1 MQVLSELVAAGRERE
16 GVFFS
21 TPERSAPYSYRD
33 FCTNVWKGGN
43 LMRHYGVREGMAV
56 AVVVGPKNP
65 TDGDEPGYLRDCP
78 DGLLAILAAT
88 LDGAV
93 ADIAPGPEVDAT
105 ALVAPAAW
113 LDRYERAPGTKA
125 LAYGGPS
132 DDPTV
137 AQFERELWSEN
148 PLQPPGERAPDD
160 PALRD
165 AEGTY
170 SHQDLLTASEQV
182 VEEYDIEAETTV
194 AVRAP
199 IATAGAVV
207 GGLLA
212 PMRAGA
218 TVRFGD
224 SAASDLAVA
233 AEGDDAPE
241 KRVVRPVDVSY
252 GWL

>member
-1 MQVLSELVAAGRERE
+1 MQLLSELVAAGRERE
-16 GVFFS
+16 GVLFS

-43 LMRHYGVREGMAV
+43 LMRHYGVREAMVV
-56 AVVVGPKNP
+56 AIVVGPKNP

-78 DGLLAILAAT
+78 DGLLAVLAAT

-93 ADIAPGPEVDAT
+93 VD
-105 ALVAPAAW
+105 L
-113 LDRYERAPGTKA
+113 APGTKA

-137 AQFERELWSEN
+137 AGFERELWSEN

-165 AEGTY
+165 DEGTY
-170 SHQDLLTASEQV
+170 THGEVLAASERV
-182 VEEYDIEAETTV
+182 VEAYAIDAETTV
-194 AVRAP
+194 AFRAP
-199 IATAGAVV
+199 ATSVGAVV
-207 GGLLA
+207 AGLLA

-224 SAASDLAVA
+224 DTASDVAVA
-233 AEGDDAPE
+233 GVDVDVPE
-241 KRVVRPVDVSY
+241 KTVVRPGDI
-252 GWL
+252 L

>member
-1 MQVLSELVAAGRERE
+1 MQVLSELVATGRERE
-16 GVFFS
+16 GVLFTS
-21 TPERSAPYSYRD
+21 PHRSAPYSYRD

-65 TDGDEPGYLRDCP
+65 TAGDEPGYLRDCP

-93 ADIAPGPEVDAT
+93 ADLAPGPEVDAT

-113 LDRYERAPGTKA
+113 LDRYELAPGTKA
-125 LAYGGPS
+125 IAYGGPS

-137 AQFERELWSEN
+137 AGFERELWSEN

-165 AEGTY
+165 ADGSYTHGEV
-170 SHQDLLTASEQV
+170 LAASERV
-182 VEEYDIEAETTV
+182 VEEYDVDAETTL
-194 AVRAP
+194 AFRASV
-199 IATAGAVV
+199 TSAGAVV
-207 GGLLA
+207 AGLLA
-212 PMRAGA
+212 PLRAGA

-224 SAASDLAVA
+224 SAASDVAVA
-233 AEGDDAPE
+233 GQGDDVPE
-241 KRVVRPVDVSY
+241 KRVVRPDAISV
-252 GWL
+252 

>member
-1 MQVLSELVAAGRERE
+1 MHTLSDLVAAGRERD

-43 LMRHYGVREGMAV
+43 LMRHYGVREGMEV

-65 TDGDEPGYLRDCP
+65 VEGDEPGYLRDCP
-78 DGLLAILAAT
+78 DGLLAVLAAT

-93 ADIAPGPEVDAT
+93 ADIAPGVEVDAT

-113 LDRYERAPGTKA
+113 LDRYELAPGTKA
-125 LAYGGPS
+125 LSYGGPS

-137 AQFERELWSEN
+137 AGFERELWSEN
-148 PLQPPGERAPDD
+148 PLQPPGERTPDD

-165 AEGTY
+165 ADGTY
-170 SHQDLLTASEQV
+170 SHGELLAAGERV
-182 VEEYDIEAETTV
+182 VEEYGIDAETTV

-199 IATAGAVV
+199 VSSAGTVV
-207 GGLLA
+207 AGMLA
-212 PMRAGA
+212 PLRVGA

-224 SAASDLAVA
+224 DTASDVAVA
-233 AEGDDAPE
+233 GDEGDVPE
-241 KRVVRPVDVSY
+241 KTVIRPGEVSV
-252 GWL
+252 

>member
-1 MQVLSELVAAGRERE
+1 MQTLSELVAAGRERE
-16 GVFFS
+16 GVLFT

-78 DGLLAILAAT
+78 DGLLALLSAT

-93 ADIAPGPEVDAT
+93 ADIAPGTEVDAT

-113 LDRYERAPGTKA
+113 LDRYELAPGTKA

-132 DDPTV
+132 EDPTV
-137 AQFERELWSEN
+137 AGFERELWSEN

-165 AEGTY
+165 DNGTY
-170 SHQDLLTASEQV
+170 SHEEVLAASERV
-182 VEEYDIEAETTV
+182 VEEYDVDAETTV
-194 AVRAP
+194 AFRAP
-199 IATAGAVV
+199 VTSAGAVV
-207 GGLLA
+207 AGLLA
-212 PMRAGA
+212 PLRAGA
-218 TVRFGD
+218 TVRFGED
-224 SAASDLAVA
+224 AASDLAVA
-233 AEGDDAPE
+233 TSESESPE
-241 KRVVRPVDVSY
+241 KAVVRPSDVV
-252 GWL
+252 

>member
-1 MQVLSELVAAGRERE
+1 MQLLSELVAAGRERG
-16 GVFFS
+16 GVLFS

-43 LMRHYGVREGMAV
+43 LMRHYGVREAMAV

-65 TDGDEPGYLRDCP
+65 TDGDERGYLRDCP
-78 DGLLAILAAT
+78 DGLLAVLAAT

-93 ADIAPGPEVDAT
+93 ADLAPGTDIDAT

-113 LDRYERAPGTKA
+113 LDRYELAPGTKA

-137 AQFERELWSEN
+137 AGFERELWSEN

-165 AEGTY
+165 GEGTY
-170 SHQDLLTASEQV
+170 THGEVLAASERV
-182 VEEYDIEAETTV
+182 VEAYDIDDETTV
-194 AVRAP
+194 AFRAP
-199 IATAGAVV
+199 ATSVGAVV
-207 GGLLA
+207 AGLLA

-224 SAASDLAVA
+224 DTASDVAVA
-233 AEGDDAPE
+233 GVDVDVPE
-241 KRVVRPVDVSY
+241 KTVVRPGDI
-252 GWL
+252 L

>member
-1 MQVLSELVAAGRERE
+1 MQVLSELVAAGRERD
-16 GVFFS
+16 GVLFS

-65 TDGDEPGYLRDCP
+65 TEGDEPGYLRDCP
-78 DGLLAILAAT
+78 DGLLAMLAAT
-88 LDGAV
+88 MDGAV
-93 ADIAPGPEVDAT
+93 ADLAPGTEVDAK

-113 LDRYERAPGTKA
+113 LDRYDLAPGTKA

-165 AEGTY
+165 AGGTY
-170 SHQDLLTASEQV
+170 THGELLAASEQV
-182 VEEYDIEAETTV
+182 VEENSIGAETTV

-199 IATAGAVV
+199 VTSVGTVV
-207 GGLLA
+207 AGLLA

-224 SAASDLAVA
+224 DAASDMAVA
-233 AEGDDAPE
+233 TGEEEVPE
-241 KRVVRPVDVSY
+241 KAVIRPRD
-252 GWL
+252 LM

>member
-1 MQVLSELVAAGRERE
+1 MQLLSELVAAGRERD
-16 GVFFS
+16 GVLFT

-43 LMRHYGVREGMAV
+43 LMRHYGVREGMTV
-56 AVVVGPKNP
+56 AVVAGPKHP
-65 TDGDEPGYLRDCP
+65 TDTDEPGYLRDCP
-78 DGLLAILAAT
+78 DGLLAILAGT

-93 ADIAPGPEVDAT
+93 ADVAPGPEIDGT

-113 LDRYERAPGTKA
+113 LDRYELAPGTKA

-137 AQFERELWSEN
+137 AGFERELWSEN
-148 PLQPPGERAPDD
+148 PLQPPGERGPDD

-170 SHQDLLTASEQV
+170 SHGELLAASERV
-182 VEEYDIEAETTV
+182 VEEYSIDAETTL
-194 AVRAP
+194 AFRAP
-199 IATAGAVV
+199 VTSAEAVV
-207 GGLLA
+207 AGLLA

-224 SAASDLAVA
+224 DAASDLAVA
-233 AEGDDAPE
+233 GADVDVPE
-241 KRVVRPVDVSY
+241 KTVLRPDAISV
-252 GWL
+252 

>member
-1 MQVLSELVAAGRERE
+1 MQVLSDLVAAGRERD

-65 TDGDEPGYLRDCP
+65 TEGDEPGYLRDCP

-93 ADIAPGPEVDAT
+93 ADIAPGTEIDAT

-113 LDRYERAPGTKA
+113 LDRYELAPGTKA

-132 DDPTV
+132 EDPTV
-137 AQFERELWSEN
+137 AGFERELWSEN

-165 AEGTY
+165 ADGTY
-170 SHQDLLTASEQV
+170 SHGELLAASERV
-182 VEEYDIEAETTV
+182 VEEYDIGAETTV

-199 IATAGAVV
+199 VTSAGAVV
-207 GGLLA
+207 AGLLA
-212 PMRAGA
+212 PLRAGA

-224 SAASDLAVA
+224 SGASDVAVA
-233 AEGDDAPE
+233 TDGAEPPE
-241 KRVVRPVDVSY
+241 KTVVRPSDVI
-252 GWL
+252 

>member
-1 MQVLSELVAAGRERE
+1 MQILSELVAAGRERE
-16 GVFFS
+16 GVLFS

-56 AVVVGPKNP
+56 AVVVGPKHP
-65 TDGDEPGYLRDCP
+65 TDGDQPGYLRDCP

-93 ADIAPGPEVDAT
+93 ADLAPGTEIDAT

-113 LDRYERAPGTKA
+113 LDRYELAPGTKA

-137 AQFERELWSEN
+137 AAFERELSSEN
-148 PLQPPGERAPDD
+148 PLQPPGQRAPED
-160 PALRD
+160 PELRD
-165 AEGTY
+165 ADGTY
-170 SHQDLLTASEQV
+170 SHADLLAASERV
-182 VEEYDIEAETTV
+182 VEAYDIDGEATV
-194 AVRAP
+194 AFRAP
-199 IATAGAVV
+199 ATSAGAVV
-207 GGLLA
+207 AGLLA
-212 PMRAGA
+212 PLRAGA

-224 SAASDLAVA
+224 DSASDVAVA
-233 AEGDDAPE
+233 GAGDEVPE
-241 KRVVRPVDVSY
+241 ETVVRPSDVI
-252 GWL
+252 

>member
-1 MQVLSELVAAGRERE
+1 MQLLSELVAAGRERD
-16 GVFFS
+16 GVLFT
-21 TPERSAPYSYRD
+21 TPERSAPYSYRV

-65 TDGDEPGYLRDCP
+65 TDADEPGCLRDCP

-93 ADIAPGPEVDAT
+93 ADVAPGSEIDGT

-113 LDRYERAPGTKA
+113 LDRYELAPGTKA

-137 AQFERELWSEN
+137 AGFERELWSEN

-165 AEGTY
+165 AEGAY
-170 SHQDLLTASEQV
+170 SHSELLAASERV
-182 VEEYDIEAETTV
+182 VADQDIDAETTL
-194 AVRAP
+194 AFRAP
-199 IATAGAVV
+199 VTSAGAVV
-207 GGLLA
+207 AGLLA
-212 PMRAGA
+212 PMQAGA

-224 SAASDLAVA
+224 DAASDLAVA
-233 AEGDDAPE
+233 TDEDVPE
-241 KRVVRPVDVSY
+241 NRVVRPGDISV
-252 GWL
+252 

>member
-1 MQVLSELVAAGRERE
+1 MQTLSELVAAGRERD
-16 GVFFS
+16 GVLFR

-56 AVVVGPKNP
+56 AVVVGPKHP
-65 TDGDEPGYLRDCP
+65 TPGDEPGYLRDCP
-78 DGLLAILAAT
+78 DGLFAVLAAT

-93 ADIAPGPEVDAT
+93 ADVAPGPEVDAT

-113 LDRYERAPGTKA
+113 LDRYELAPGTKA

-137 AQFERELWSEN
+137 AGFERELWSEN
-148 PLQPPGERAPDD
+148 PLQPPGERAPED
-160 PALRD
+160 PAVRD

-170 SHQDLLTASEQV
+170 SHGDLLAASERI
-182 VEEYDIEAETTV
+182 VEAYDIDEGTTV
-194 AVRAP
+194 ALRAP
-199 IATAGAVV
+199 VTSAGAVAA
-207 GGLLA
+207 GLLA
-212 PMRAGA
+212 PLRAGA

-224 SAASDLAVA
+224 DGESDVAVA
-233 AEGDDAPE
+233 GEGVKVPEQTVIRPGDAL
-241 KRVVRPVDVSY
+241 V
-252 GWL
+252 

>member
-1 MQVLSELVAAGRERE
+1 MQVLSDLVATGRKRE
-16 GVFFS
+16 CVLFS
-21 TPERSAPYSYRD
+21 SPERSAPYSYRD

-56 AVVVGPKNP
+56 AVAVGPKNP
-65 TDGDEPGYLRDCP
+65 TDEDEPGYLRDAP
-78 DGLLAILAAT
+78 DGLLAVLAAT

-93 ADIAPGPEVDAT
+93 AQLHPGDSVDAT
-105 ALVAPAAW
+105 ALVAPVAW
-113 LDRYERAPGTKA
+113 LDRYDLAPGTKA

-160 PALRD
+160 PAVAD

-170 SHQDLLTASEQV
+170 THGELLAASERV
-182 VEEYDIEAETTV
+182 VDEYDVDEETTM
-194 AVRAP
+194 ALRAP
-199 IATAGAVV
+199 VTTAAAFAAGV
-207 GGLLA
+207 LA
-212 PMRAGA
+212 PMQAGA

-224 SAASDLAVA
+224 EAASDVAVA
-233 AEGDDAPE
+233 LDGDAPE
-241 KRVVRPVDVSY
+241 KRVVRPADLSV
-252 GWL
+252 

>member
-1 MQVLSELVAAGRERE
+1 MQVLSELVAAGRERD

-43 LMRHYGVREGMAV
+43 LMRHYGVREGMDV

-88 LDGAV
+88 LNGAV
-93 ADIAPGPEVDAT
+93 ADIVPGTEVDAT

-113 LDRYERAPGTKA
+113 LDRYELAPGTKA

-137 AQFERELWSEN
+137 AGFERELWSEN
-148 PLQPPGERAPDD
+148 PLQPPGERVPED

-165 AEGTY
+165 AAGTY
-170 SHQDLLTASEQV
+170 THGDLLAASERV
-182 VEEYDIEAETTV
+182 VEEYAMNGETTV

-199 IATAGAVV
+199 VTSAGAVV
-207 GGLLA
+207 AGLLA

-224 SAASDLAVA
+224 SAASDIAVA
-233 AEGDDAPE
+233 GEGDDTPE
-241 KRVVRPVDVSY
+241 KRVVRPDDISV
-252 GWL
+252 

>member
-1 MQVLSELVAAGRERE
+1 MQTLSDLVAAGRERDD
-16 GVFFS
+16 VLFT

-43 LMRHYGVREGMAV
+43 LMRHYGVREGMQV

-65 TDGDEPGYLRDCP
+65 TEGDEPGYLRDCP
-78 DGLLAILAAT
+78 DGLLAILSAT

-93 ADIAPGPEVDAT
+93 ADIAPGPEIDAT

-113 LDRYERAPGTKA
+113 LDRYELAPGTKA

-132 DDPTV
+132 EDPTV
-137 AQFERELWSEN
+137 AGFERELWSEN

-160 PALRD
+160 AALRD

-170 SHQDLLTASEQV
+170 SHGDLLAASEHV
-182 VEEYDIEAETTV
+182 VSEYDIDAATTV
-194 AVRAP
+194 AFRAP
-199 IATAGAVV
+199 VTAAGAVV
-207 GGLLA
+207 AGLLA
-212 PMRAGA
+212 PLRAGA

-224 SAASDLAVA
+224 DDASDLAVA
-233 AEGDDAPE
+233 GEDVDVPE
-241 KRVVRPVDVSY
+241 KTVVRPGDAI
-252 GWL
+252 